1 MHNRRGDG
9 GNLRGGLAQA
19 EDDLRESLT
28 RGAVVIH
35 LGEPQI
41 GQRFGAQRRQQ
52 RPMGIVGRAAAVADL
67 VKENSQLVWAHHRV
81 YRACFVDFSAFKS
94 TMVV

>member
-1 MHNRRGDG
+1 MTF
-9 GNLRGGLAQA
+9 
-19 EDDLRESLT
+19 RESLP

-35 LGEPQI
+35 LGEAEVS
-41 GQRFGAQRRQQ
+41 QRFGPQRRQQ

-81 YRACFVDFSAFKS
+81 YRACFVDFSVFKVP
-94 TMVV
+94 MVV